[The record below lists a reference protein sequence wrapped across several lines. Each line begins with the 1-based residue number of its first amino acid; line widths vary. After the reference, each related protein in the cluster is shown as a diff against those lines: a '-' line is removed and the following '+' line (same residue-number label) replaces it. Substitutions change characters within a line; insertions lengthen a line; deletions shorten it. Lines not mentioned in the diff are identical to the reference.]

1 MSAEVLPLDNP
12 SKKRRIMII
21 TGDESIIE
29 QIQNS
34 NNSALIQ
41 SIIIESK
48 DLFNEGAESSY
59 SVVGTE
65 TQTSTQKKTKQGTL
79 TCVVCGA
86 SALGYNFD
94 AITCESCKAFFRRNA
109 LKSLKSFH
117 CRRQGGCEITLET
130 RRRCSACRLA
140 KCFSNGM
147 KRDRLLLAEEKVAK
161 RRKMEEIHPSSGQS
175 HLTIGDQSPS
185 IISIHSDLELPLLE
199 KVNLDRLTDFSD
211 LLPQTP
217 NTLMSIEDL
226 QRVETIQNSYEKR
239 IELAARDGLPWNPS
253 EHATT
258 FLQQLNS
265 RSVPAMRLLTFFRQ
279 IPEFNELNVDD
290 KVTLIKYNLMP
301 LILLNS
307 SLSFNVETHQILE
320 ADSDVPLD
328 PKAFHKMHGTE
339 VFLQVKKIFT
349 SFLQIAQCDQ
359 RIIQLTLIVLLLT
372 KGFCTYTGTEEPVLN
387 DGMAVFRA
395 QNYYIELL
403 WRYMETTHGTAK
415 SIRMFNDL
423 IVHFQVWQRVEGQL
437 RNNARKLL
445 GPDETD
451 EILPIMKSLLHIP

>member
-1 MSAEVLPLDNP
+1 MNIIVNHFPFIVKFIGAHFISIQMSSLLRLHYNHSFKMSAEILPSDNS

-34 NNSALIQ
+34 NNPALIQ

-48 DLFNEGAESSY
+48 DLFSEDAESSY
-59 SVVGTE
+59 SVVRTE
-65 TQTSTQKKTKQGTL
+65 AQPSTQKKTKQGTL

-109 LKSLKSFH
+109 LKSLKTFH
-117 CRRQGGCEITLET
+117 CRRQVSQQWHET
-130 RRRCSACRLA
+130 RS
-140 KCFSNGM
+140 FIN
-147 KRDRLLLAEEKVAK
+147 EEKVVK
-161 RRKMEEIHPSSGQS
+161 RRKMEEKRSSPEQS
-175 HLTIGDQSPS
+175 PLIIEDKSPS
-185 IISIHSDLELPLLE
+185 ILSIHSDLELPTLE
-199 KVNLDRLTDFSD
+199 NINLNRLTDFSD

-217 NTLMSIEDL
+217 NMLMTIEDL

-301 LILLNS
+301 LILLN
-307 SLSFNVETHQILE
+307 N
-320 ADSDVPLD
+320 
-328 PKAFHKMHGTE
+328 PKAFHRMHGTE

-349 SFLQIAQCDQ
+349 TFLQIAQCDQ

-372 KGFCTYTGTEEPVLN
+372 KGFCMYTGTDEPVLN

-395 QNYYIELL
+395 QNYYTELL
-403 WRYMETTHGTAK
+403 WKYMETTHGTEK

-423 IVHFQVWQRVEGQL
+423 IVHFQVWQRVEGQI

-445 GPDETD
+445 GPNETN